1 MSNLTVGDDY
11 KLRLLLRSVYLKGH
25 QDGNLK
31 TSDMSWE
38 DKIVEDILSL
48 PLSPEKMK
56 EAGLV
61 RRPTERE
68 MENAA
73 LTSKLKEVEG
83 FIEQVSRDVASV
95 WAYRASEALAKIRE
109 GK

>member
-1 MSNLTVGDDY
+1 MD

-38 DKIVEDILSL
+38 DKIVKDILKLFEEIVGEDRETIDSIII
-48 PLSPEKMK
+48 SISQHEARGYNQAKQEIRNRVK
-56 EAGLV
+56 E
-61 RRPTERE
+61 
-68 MENAA
+68 
-73 LTSKLKEVEG
+73 
-83 FIEQVSRDVASV
+83 
-95 WAYRASEALAKIRE
+95 E